1 MTTTYQ
7 GNNTGLEYDAATAT
21 WGLKNTSIE
30 YIDTDAFASTDSDF
44 VYAPPAATD
53 DSTKEEDNF
62 NPCPV
67 GYTYDT
73 ELKQCVIDP
82 NAESNFMQTVQS
94 GGGTNR
100 PIVKI
105 AGTNRTTS
113 DGNFIASREEYA
125 AMSAADLI
133 ENLKQRGFVEK
144 DKKSGDFVIDLTK
157 GSIGAAFYDVG
168 LKRVGQSSNLQLD
181 KKKNIVSLLIGK
193 GIVDSTTNPFLFARG
208 GMALRGDGTSIPNI
222 IKIPTIGI
230 ADARLQG
237 SAPGIVVP
245 GFGDNV
251 FGKLEFDNVMQK
263 KLDAFKS
270 TALLTSTN
278 YNNYLKES
286 GVGDII
292 GGQEA
297 IREAQE
303 AQEVE
308 KRNKKAE
315 NRRKEADA
323 LSAEIKAE
331 KESVNLARLKVENRR
346 KENIQQDIRQAET
359 KQQKKD
365 EYRDTG
371 QTTYNTKDTGGYVTT
386 PNKPSA
392 PPGEQGGGGYSPPSK
407 PKSGGYQS
415 GRGR

>member
-7 GNNTGLEYDAATAT
+7 GNNTGLEYNADTAT
-21 WGLKNTSIE
+21 WGLKNTTIE
-30 YIDTDAFASTDSDF
+30 YIDTDAFASTDPDF
-44 VYAPPAATD
+44 VYAPPAATEE
-53 DSTKEEDNF
+53 EEDNF

-82 NAESNFMQTVQS
+82 NAESNFMQTVQDS
-94 GGGTNR
+94 GNTQERR
-100 PIVKI
+100 PVQI
-105 AGTNRTTS
+105 AGTDKFTTNN
-113 DGNFIASREEYA
+113 NFIASREEYA
-125 AMSAADLI
+125 AMSASDLI
-133 ENLKQRGFVEK
+133 ENLKQRGFVER
-144 DKKSGDFVIDLTK
+144 DKTSGDFVIDLTR
-157 GSIGAAFYDVG
+157 GSIGAAFYDMG
-168 LKRVGQSSNLQLD
+168 LKRFGQSSNLQLD
-181 KKKNIVSLLIGK
+181 KKKNIISLLVSK
-193 GIVDSTTNPFLFARG
+193 GIMDTTTAYPRG
-208 GMALRGDGTSIPNI
+208 GMSATGDGSDIPN
-222 IKIPTIGI
+222 KVVIPTIGI
-230 ADARLQG
+230 ADATRLG

-392 PPGEQGGGGYSPPSK
+392 PPGERGGGGYSPPSK

>member
-1 MTTTYQ
+1 MYYK
-7 GNNTGLEYDAATAT
+7 GNNIGLNYDASTGT
-21 WGLKNTSIE
+21 WVFNNE
-30 YIDTDAFASTDSDF
+30 PQDF
-44 VYAPPAATD
+44 VDTNAFTTADPEFEMAPVVD
-53 DSTKEEDNF
+53 DEEEEEVQCPEGYIYDN
-62 NPCPV
+62 
-67 GYTYDT
+67 T
-73 ELKQCVIDP
+73 LKQCVPDP
-82 NAESNFMQTVQS
+82 SVQNKYTET
-94 GGGTNR
+94 TNDGNNNDQ
-100 PIVKI
+100 PSVQI
-105 AGTNRTTS
+105 AGTDRFTT
-113 DGNFIASREEYA
+113 DNNFIASKEEYA
-125 AMSAADLI
+125 AMSASDLI
-133 ENLKQRGFVEK
+133 ENLKQRGFVTK
-144 DKKSGDFVIDLTK
+144 NKKTGQLEVDLTR
-157 GSIGAAFYDVG
+157 GSIAAGFIDSQAA
-168 LKRVGQSSNLQLD
+168 RFGQEENTQLN
-181 KKKNIVSLLIGK
+181 KKKNIIGLLVNKSIM
-193 GIVDSTTNPFLFARG
+193 DTTTAYPRG
-208 GMALRGDGTSIPNI
+208 GMSATGDGSDIPN
-222 IKIPTIGI
+222 KVVIPTIGI
-230 ADARLQG
+230 ADATRLG

-392 PPGEQGGGGYSPPSK
+392 PPGERGGGGYSPPSK